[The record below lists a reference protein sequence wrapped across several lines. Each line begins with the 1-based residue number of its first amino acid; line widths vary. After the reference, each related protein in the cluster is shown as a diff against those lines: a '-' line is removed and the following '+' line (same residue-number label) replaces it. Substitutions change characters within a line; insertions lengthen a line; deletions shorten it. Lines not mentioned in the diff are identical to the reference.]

1 MLEIQYIGEH
11 LLPGQLGH
19 GAVLMGF
26 MAALLSAFGYFMAT
40 QRRGQNDFVGWRNI
54 GRLSYFVHGL
64 SVFAVIGLIFFM
76 MINQY
81 YEYHYVW
88 SHVSEDLPFRYIFSA
103 FWEGQEGSFLLWMFW
118 HVVLGWILIFNL
130 SKARKKSDGT
140 YSRKYAIWESP
151 VLCILALIQ
160 VFINSMILGVYMG
173 VGEYVVKIGS
183 SPMLLLRDVMNAPI
197 FSSAD
202 YLSLIKGNGLN
213 PLLQN
218 YWMTIHP
225 PTLFL
230 GFASTSVPFCF
241 AIAGLW
247 MNKHKE
253 WIQPV
258 LPWAL
263 FSGAI
268 LGTGILMGGA
278 WAYEALSFGGYWAW
292 DPVENMSLVPW
303 LVLIA
308 GIHTNVIAKS
318 TGYSIRSTYLFYLLT
333 FILIVYST
341 FLTRSG
347 ILGDTSVHAFT
358 EMGLENQLVLFIV
371 FFTILSLGVFFAKSN
386 KIPTPKNE
394 EAFASREFWMFIGS
408 LVLLFSAALITTSTS
423 LPVYNKIREV
433 FDPTFVGSVITDP
446 IEHYNKYQ
454 LWIGVFIGLLSG
466 LGQYLRY
473 KEGNFKKVS
482 GKFMTHLLVA
492 VGISAG
498 LTYATTLWLETRDWP
513 YLLLL
518 FCGIFAVVTNLD
530 YLFTYLRGN
539 LKIGASAL
547 AHIGFGTMI
556 VGVIATGLNQ
566 HHISSNPF
574 AMEGLIEGA
583 TAEDLRK
590 NILLM
595 KNTPMFMSG
604 YEVTYVGDTTEGF
617 TRTFNINYKMK
628 DESGKVVEN
637 FILSPNVL
645 YDKNFTKIAA
655 SNPST
660 KHYLHKDIFTHIPS
674 LPIEDM
680 DAEARQALEDSLNYL
695 RYDLDINQPF
705 TILDTTKMDKLDTF
719 VVKEYTGL
727 LESINRSPSHPDYHP
742 EEGDLAI
749 GARLRFQKDTAV
761 FYAEPMIALR
771 GQLLYTYPVKINE
784 LTAKVR
790 LSEQA
795 FENVFTPEDSLNYSE
810 FTFKQGDQATFEG
823 VQLTFAGFNKNPQ
836 HPNYEKQEGDVAVSA
851 MLTAQVEGE
860 SYIAQPLYLIRGS
873 RPFNLKDEIQEIGLH
888 VRFMGI
894 DPQTETVTLRIAR
907 YNRNAQTLP
916 VEIATNAFRSDWI
929 VLEAIV
935 FPGIN
940 LFWLGSVLMML
951 GMGLGMWRRMSQR

>member
-11 LLPGQLGH
+11 LLPGRAGH
-19 GAVLMGF
+19 AAVLMSF
-26 MAALLSAFGYFMAT
+26 VAALLSAIAYFMAT
-40 QRRGQNDFVGWRNI
+40 QRRSKTDFLGWRNI
-54 GRLSYFVHGL
+54 GRLSFFIHGI

-76 MINQY
+76 MVNQY

-130 SKARKKSDGT
+130 SKARKKADGT
-140 YSRKYAIWESP
+140 LSRKNALWEAP
-151 VLCILALIQ
+151 VLANLAWIQ
-160 VFINSMILGVYMG
+160 VFINSMILGIY
-173 VGEYVVKIGS
+173 VGWGEQMVKIGS
-183 SPMLLLRDVMNAPI
+183 SPMLLLREVMNAPI
-197 FSSAD
+197 FNSAD

-230 GFASTSVPFCF
+230 GFASVSIPFCF
-241 AIAGLW
+241 AVAALW
-247 MNKHKE
+247 LNKHKE

-303 LVLIA
+303 LVLLA
-308 GIHTNVIAKS
+308 GIHTNVIARS
-318 TGYSIRSTYLFYLLT
+318 TSYSIASTYFFYLLS
-333 FILIVYST
+333 FLLILYST

-358 EMGLENQLVLFIV
+358 EMGLENQLLSFILFFTFLSFIV
-371 FFTILSLGVFFAKSN
+371 FLAKYKN
-386 KIPTPKNE
+386 IPSPKE
-394 EAFASREFWMFIGS
+394 EEPFASREFWMFIGA
-408 LVLLFSAALITTSTS
+408 LVLLFSATLITVSTS
-423 LPVYNKIREV
+423 LPVYNKIREL
-433 FDPTFVGSVITDP
+433 FDPNFVGSVITDP
-446 IEHYNKYQ
+446 VAHYNKYQ

-466 LGQYLRY
+466 IAQYLRY
-473 KEGNFKKVS
+473 KEHNFKKVS
-482 GKFMTHLLVA
+482 RKFFTHGLMA
-492 VGISAG
+492 MGIAAL
-498 LTYATTLWLETRDWP
+498 LTYLTTFWLEIRGWP

-518 FCGIFAVVTNLD
+518 FCGIFSVVSNLD
-530 YLFTYLRGN
+530 YLMTYLKAN
-539 LKIGASAL
+539 LKVGASAL
-547 AHIGFGTMI
+547 AHLGFGIMI
-556 VGVIATGLNQ
+556 VGIIATGLNQ

-583 TAEDLRK
+583 TAEDLQK

-595 KNTPMFMSG
+595 KKTPMFMSG
-604 YEVTYVGDTTEGF
+604 YEVTYMGDTTIGF
-617 TRTFNINYKMK
+617 TRTFDVNYKRK
-628 DESGKVVEN
+628 NEKGELVED
-637 FILSPNVL
+637 FTLQPNIL
-645 YDKNFTKIAA
+645 YDKNFSKIAA

-660 KHYLHKDIFTHIPS
+660 KHYWHKDVFTHIPS
-674 LPIEDM
+674 LPIEEM
-680 DAEARQALEDSLNYL
+680 DAEARQALEDSLKYV
-695 RYDLDINQPF
+695 RYEVPLHQPF
-705 TILDTTKMDKLDTF
+705 KILDTTQMEKLDTF
-719 VVKEYTGL
+719 IVKEYIGI
-727 LESINRSPSHPDYHP
+727 LESITRNPTHPDYHP
-742 EEGDLAI
+742 EVGDLTL

-761 FYAEPMIALR
+761 FYAEPMLSLR
-771 GQLLYTYPVKINE
+771 GQLLYSFPVKINE

-795 FENVFTPEDSLNYSE
+795 FEYIFTPEDSLDYQE
-810 FTFKQGDQATFEG
+810 FTFKQGDQITFEG
-823 VQLTFAGFNKNPQ
+823 LNITFAGFNKNPE
-836 HPNYEKQEGDVAVSA
+836 HPNYKKQADDIAVSA
-851 MLTAQVEGE
+851 MLRAEEDGKNYV
-860 SYIAQPLYLIRGS
+860 AQPLYLIRNS
-873 RPFNLKDEIQEIGLH
+873 RPFNLKDEIADLGLH
-888 VRFMGI
+888 LRFVGI
-894 DPQTETVTLRIAR
+894 DPVTETVKLMMAR
-907 YNRNAQTLP
+907 HNKTTSNLP
-916 VEIATNAFRSDWI
+916 IEIATNAYRSDWI

-951 GMGLGMWRRMSQR
+951 GLGLGMWRRII